1 MANTNNKNSFRFRL
15 QGELLARCRS
25 NSSYSL
31 RAFAKLLE
39 VSPSALSAMLRG
51 KRRITKKS
59 AEKMGLKL
67 GMGLEEIKALQLDG
81 SGGKTVLY
89 DQLSLD
95 TYALISD
102 WYHYAILELLRVRPF
117 KSDAAWIAKKIGITK
132 TEVNIAVERLV
143 RIELLEI
150 DEEGQWHDISGGL
163 TTNISE
169 GLTSAASRKLQKQ
182 ILEMAIQS
190 IDIHDLSKRDNTSL
204 TIALHS
210 DDLLEVKQRI
220 KNFRR
225 SLLDFLERPESKS
238 PNEVYH
244 VSFALNPITNSDPII
259 TKNDHT
265 TEEKKCNVSY

>member
-1 MANTNNKNSFRFRL
+1 MATTTNKNSFQFRL
-15 QGELLARCRS
+15 QEELLMRNKS

-31 RAFAKLLE
+31 RAFAKLLQ

-51 KRRITKKS
+51 KRSITKKS

-67 GMGLEEIKALQLDG
+67 GMGLDVIKSLQIDDKG
-81 SGGKTVLY
+81 SKTLRY

-95 TYALISD
+95 TFALISD
-102 WYHYAILELLRVRPF
+102 WYHYAILELIRVRPF

-132 TEVNIAVERLV
+132 TEVNIAIERLV
-143 RIELLEI
+143 RIDLLEI
-150 DEEGQWHDISGGL
+150 DDEGQWHDISGGL

-169 GLTSAASRKLQKQ
+169 GLTSAASRNLQKQ

-190 IDIHDLSKRDNTSL
+190 IDTDDLSKRDNTSL
-204 TIALHS
+204 TIAIHS
-210 DDLLEVKQRI
+210 DDLVEVKQRI

-225 SLLDFLERPESKS
+225 SLLEFLERPGTQS

-244 VSFALNPITNSDPII
+244 VSFALNPIT
-259 TKNDHT
+259 KNDRPK
-265 TEEKKCNVSY
+265 KKCNKKL